1 MGKKYEPVPD
11 AKRKQLISLIYER
24 GMNISKASK
33 EAGIYYPTAKAINK
47 IYLRQNRICKKTNR
61 DRTKKNHNIT
71 IKVQPVDNDL
81 LQNSPFTKSCS
92 ESSSKNTN
100 GLQIPAYA
108 TGAVQSTACSHTE
121 NDFSHNS
128 PSKIEFEPEI

>member
-11 AKRKQLISLIYER
+11 SKRQQLITLIYEK

-61 DRTKKNHNIT
+61 DRQKKIHIK
-71 IKVQPVDNDL
+71 IKV
-81 LQNSPFTKSCS
+81 
-92 ESSSKNTN
+92 
-100 GLQIPAYA
+100 
-108 TGAVQSTACSHTE
+108 
-121 NDFSHNS
+121 
-128 PSKIEFEPEI
+128 

>member
-11 AKRKQLISLIYER
+11 EKRKQLISLIYEK

-61 DRTKKNHNIT
+61 DRTKKSHNIK
-71 IKVQPVDNDL
+71 IKVQPAEEET
-81 LQNSPFTKSCS
+81 Q
-92 ESSSKNTN
+92 
-100 GLQIPAYA
+100 
-108 TGAVQSTACSHTE
+108 
-121 NDFSHNS
+121 
-128 PSKIEFEPEI
+128 